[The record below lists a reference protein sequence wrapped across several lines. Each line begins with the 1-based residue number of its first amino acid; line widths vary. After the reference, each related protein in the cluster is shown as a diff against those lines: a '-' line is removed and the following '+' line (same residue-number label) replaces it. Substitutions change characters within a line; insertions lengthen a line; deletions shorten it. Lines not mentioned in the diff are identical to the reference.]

1 MVKIIAVVN
10 HKGGVGKT
18 TTTVNLGAALSRL
31 GKRILLVDMDSQQNL
46 TTSLMKE
53 EDVTKS
59 IFDSLMQNEPLPIV
73 RISEGLDL
81 CPSELALA
89 AAELHLQ
96 ARIGRESILKKL
108 LNRVRDDYDYDFIF
122 IDCPP
127 SLGLFTINA
136 LVAATDVFLPLTGE
150 TLPLRG
156 IIMLDETLNDVIQNA
171 NSDLKITGVII
182 QRYNNRKLNNEV
194 IEAITSKFG
203 ARVFDTK
210 IRECIALAEAP
221 AAHCSIFDYDSKSNG
236 ASDYMALANE
246 VLMKLS

>member
-1 MVKIIAVVN
+1 M
-10 HKGGVGKT
+10 
-18 TTTVNLGAALSRL
+18 
-31 GKRILLVDMDSQQNL
+31 
-46 TTSLMKE
+46 
-53 EDVTKS
+53 
-59 IFDSLMQNEPLPIV
+59 
-73 RISEGLDL
+73 DL

-108 LNRVRDDYDYDFIF
+108 LNRVRDDYDFIF

>member
-1 MVKIIAVVN
+1 MTKVIAVVN

-18 TTTVNLGAALSRL
+18 TTTVNLGAALARL
-31 GKRILLVDMDSQQNL
+31 GKRVLLVDMDSQQNL
-46 TTSLMKE
+46 TTSLMR
-53 EDVTKS
+53 EDDVETS
-59 IFDSLMQNEPLPIV
+59 IYDSLMRNEPLPIV
-73 RISEGLDL
+73 TIAERLDL

-89 AAELHLQ
+89 AAELHMQ

-108 LNRVRDDYDYDFIF
+108 LNKVQGKYDFVF

-156 IIMLDETLNDVIQNA
+156 ILLLDETLNDVIQNA
-171 NSDLKITGVII
+171 NSDLKITGVVI
-182 QRYNNRKLNNEV
+182 QRYNNRKLNKEV

-203 ARVFDTK
+203 AKVFNTK

-221 AAHCSIFDYDSKSNG
+221 AAHCSIFDYDDKSNG
-236 ASDYMALANE
+236 ATDYMALARE
-246 VLMKLS
+246 VLERMDD

>member
-18 TTTVNLGAALSRL
+18 TTAVNLGAALARL

-53 EDVTKS
+53 EDVTTS

-73 RISEGLDL
+73 CVSEGLDL

-96 ARIGRESILKKL
+96 ARIGRESLLKKL
-108 LNRVRDDYDYDFIF
+108 LNKVRDNYDFIF

-171 NSDLKITGVII
+171 NSDLKITGVVI
-182 QRYNNRKLNNEV
+182 QRYNNRKLNKEV

-203 ARVFDTK
+203 AKVFDTK

-221 AAHCSIFDYDSKSNG
+221 AAHCSIFDYDAKSNG
-236 ASDYMALANE
+236 ASDYMTLAEE
-246 VLMKLS
+246 VIKRLG

>member
-108 LNRVRDDYDYDFIF
+108 LNRVRDDYDFIF

>member
-108 LNRVRDDYDYDFIF
+108 LNRVRDDYDFIF

-182 QRYNNRKLNNEV
+182 QRYNNRILNNEV

>member
-1 MVKIIAVVN
+1 MTKVIAVVN

-18 TTTVNLGAALSRL
+18 TTVVNLGAALARL
-31 GKRILLVDMDSQQNL
+31 GKRVLLVDMDSQQNL

-53 EDVTKS
+53 DDVEVS
-59 IFDSLMQNEPLPIV
+59 IYDSLMRNEPLPIV
-73 RISEGLDL
+73 TIAERLDL

-89 AAELHLQ
+89 AAELHMQ

-108 LNRVRDDYDYDFIF
+108 LNKVQGKYDFVF

-156 IIMLDETLNDVIQNA
+156 ILLLDETLNDVIQNA
-171 NSDLKITGVII
+171 NSDLKITGVVI
-182 QRYNNRKLNNEV
+182 QRYNNRKLNKEV

-203 ARVFDTK
+203 AKVFNTK

-221 AAHCSIFDYDSKSNG
+221 AAHCSIFDYDDKSNG
-236 ASDYMALANE
+236 ATDYMALARE
-246 VLMKLS
+246 VLERMDD

>member
-1 MVKIIAVVN
+1 MTKIIAVVN

-53 EDVTKS
+53 EYVTKS

-108 LNRVRDDYDYDFIF
+108 LNRVRDDYDFIF

-171 NSDLKITGVII
+171 NSDLKITGVVI

-203 ARVFDTK
+203 AKVFDTK

-221 AAHCSIFDYDSKSNG
+221 AAHCSIFDYDAKSNG
-236 ASDYMALANE
+236 ASDYMALAEE
-246 VLMKLS
+246 VIKRLS